1 MTNPR
6 RPNSPRVRPPRFSA
20 GPRKG
25 GGGRS
30 RAKPPAGLRGWWT
43 RLSQGRRL
51 LSGLGF
57 ALVLGGGLFLLVQPH
72 GGYRPVSAGPALT
85 PAEEMADAEGE
96 DESAEAVDEDAAER
110 AGVPQLPGKAPAI
123 PEKPA
128 PQAAAPAAPKPVEAQ
143 PAATPT
149 PAHTTPG
156 TQVAALPRLPQPL
169 PAKPSPPAGTP
180 AWQHYARPAPAP
192 DGRPRIVIVI
202 DDMGVDRKRSDKVVA
217 LDGNLTL
224 AWLPYARDLPQQ
236 TQQAHARGHELIV
249 HMPMEPSGKEDPGPG
264 ALLTRF
270 GETELRQRL
279 AANLSAFTGFVGI
292 NNHMGSRFTA
302 DRDNMAIVLSELSA
316 RGLMFLDSR
325 TTPDSKAAPL
335 AAHYNVPILARDVFL
350 DHVMTPDAVAKS
362 LAQVEAIARRKGV
375 AIAIGHPHDV
385 TIAAL
390 NQWLP
395 TLEAKGFQLV
405 PLTAVLPAG
414 PRVNG

>member
-1 MTNPR
+1 
-6 RPNSPRVRPPRFSA
+6 
-20 GPRKG
+20 
-25 GGGRS
+25 
-30 RAKPPAGLRGWWT
+30 L
-43 RLSQGRRL
+43 
-51 LSGLGF
+51 GLGL
-57 ALVLGGGLFLLVQPH
+57 ALILGGGLFLLLEPH

-85 PAEEMADAEGE
+85 PAEEMADASGE
-96 DESAEAVDEDAAER
+96 DEAEEAADEDAAEQ
-110 AGVPQLPGKAPAI
+110 AGTPQLPGKPPAV
-123 PEKPA
+123 PEKPPVPA
-128 PQAAAPAAPKPVEAQ
+128 DHTPPAAPPAKPVEAAPPSPP
-143 PAATPT
+143 PAPT
-149 PAHTTPG
+149 
-156 TQVAALPRLPQPL
+156 TQVAALPRPPQPL
-169 PAKPSPPAGTP
+169 PAKPTPPAGMP
-180 AWQHYARPAPAP
+180 AWQHYAVPAPAA

-279 AANLSAFTGFVGI
+279 ANNLSAFSGFVGI

-302 DRDNMAIVLSELSA
+302 DRDDMAIVLSELSA

-325 TTPDSKAAPL
+325 TTPDSKAGPL

-362 LAQVEAIARRKGV
+362 LAQVEAVARRKGV

-390 NQWLP
+390 THWLP

-414 PRVNG
+414 PRLNG

>member
-1 MTNPR
+1 M
-6 RPNSPRVRPPRFSA
+6 
-20 GPRKG
+20 
-25 GGGRS
+25 GRG
-30 RAKPPAGLRGWWT
+30 RQGL
-43 RLSQGRRL
+43 L
-51 LSGLGF
+51 
-57 ALVLGGGLFLLVQPH
+57 ALVLALCISGGAFLLLQPH
-72 GGYRPVSAGPALT
+72 GGYHPVSAGPALT
-85 PAEEMADAEGE
+85 PAEEMADASAE
-96 DESAEAVDEDAAER
+96 DEAEEAADEEAAEQT
-110 AGVPQLPGKAPAI
+110 GMPQLPGKAPSVPEHSAI
-123 PEKPA
+123 HPPEVPEAAKPA
-128 PQAAAPAAPKPVEAQ
+128 EPAQAATVPATHAP
-143 PAATPT
+143 
-149 PAHTTPG
+149 TT
-156 TQVAALPRLPQPL
+156 QLAALPRLPQPL
-169 PAKPSPPAGTP
+169 PAKPAPPDGTP
-180 AWQHYARPAPAP
+180 AWQHYAVPAPAP

-202 DDMGVDRKRSDKVVA
+202 DDMGVDRKRSDRVVA

-279 AANLSAFTGFVGI
+279 AVNLSAFTGFVGI

-302 DRDNMAIVLSELSA
+302 DRDDMAIVLSELSA

-350 DHVMTPDAVAKS
+350 DHVMTPEAVAKS
-362 LAQVEAIARRKGV
+362 LAQVESIARRKGV

-390 NQWLP
+390 TKWLP

>member
-1 MTNPR
+1 MTSPR
-6 RPNSPRVRPPRFSA
+6 RPSGPRIRPARATA

-25 GGGRS
+25 GKGRS
-30 RAKPPAGLRGWWT
+30 RAKAPTGLRGWWAGM
-43 RLSQGRRL
+43 GRGRQAL
-51 LSGLGF
+51 LGLGLAIF
-57 ALVLGGGLFLLVQPH
+57 LGGGLFLLLEPQ

-85 PAEEMADAEGE
+85 PAEEMADASAE
-96 DESAEAVDEDAAER
+96 DEAEEAADEDAAER
-110 AGVPQLPGKAPAI
+110 AGVPELPGKAPAV
-123 PEKPA
+123 PEMPAVSAPPAPAPAKPA
-128 PQAAAPAAPKPVEAQ
+128 ETPPTAPSAHAP
-143 PAATPT
+143 T
-149 PAHTTPG
+149 

-169 PAKPSPPAGTP
+169 PAKPTPPDGMP
-180 AWQHYARPAPAP
+180 AWQHYAVPAPAP

-249 HMPMEPSGKEDPGPG
+249 HMPMEPSGKEDPGPS

-279 AANLSAFTGFVGI
+279 DANLSAFTGFVGI

-302 DRDNMAIVLSELSA
+302 DRDDMAIVLSELSA

-390 NQWLP
+390 TQWLP